1 MNSDLGRFS
10 MDVRSKEG
18 WNSSL
23 EKVQFEQMKTSVISS
38 QVSPEIEEKKK
49 EKKKQPRGKNI
60 IEKEC
65 TEKMKA
71 S

>member
-38 QVSPEIEEKKK
+38 QVSPEIVKKK
-49 EKKKQPRGKNI
+49 KKSHEGR
-60 IEKEC
+60 
-65 TEKMKA
+65 T

>member
-38 QVSPEIEEKKK
+38 QISPEIEEKKK
-49 EKKKQPRGKNI
+49 KKKKSSQEGRI
-60 IEKEC
+60 
-65 TEKMKA
+65 

>member
-1 MNSDLGRFS
+1 

-38 QVSPEIEEKKK
+38 QVSPETVKKK
-49 EKKKQPRGKNI
+49 KKKPWGKNI
-60 IEKEC
+60 IEKER

>member
-1 MNSDLGRFS
+1 

-38 QVSPEIEEKKK
+38 QVSPETVKKK
-49 EKKKQPRGKNI
+49 KKKP
-60 IEKEC
+60 
-65 TEKMKA
+65 
-71 S
+71 